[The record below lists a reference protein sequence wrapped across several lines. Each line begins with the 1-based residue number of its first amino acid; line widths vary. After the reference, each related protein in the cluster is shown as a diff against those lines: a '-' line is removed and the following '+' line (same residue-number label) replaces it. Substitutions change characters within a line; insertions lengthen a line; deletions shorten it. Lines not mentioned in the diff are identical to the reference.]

1 MCGGDFLRISPRK
14 AERKISVMF
23 DIYSLKGRFLNV
35 HGERVNRLS
44 QINQLA
50 NEIGLLAHVISKLK
64 MAETLL
70 SEIMLEKCLCPI
82 LVMKGGNHGKDCFK
96 RLSISDR
103 WNCLNAS
110 CSSAFN

>member
-1 MCGGDFLRISPRK
+1 MCGGVFRRISPRK
-14 AERKISVMF
+14 PERKISVMF

-50 NEIGLLAHVISKLK
+50 NEIGLLAHVISKMK

-70 SEIMLEKCLCPI
+70 SEMQEKSCLCPI
-82 LVMKGGNHGKDCFK
+82 LVMKGATMARTVLNDS
-96 RLSISDR
+96 LSNR

-110 CSSAFN
+110 SSSAFN